1 MIIGPHGAGLVNM
14 LFAPNDTA
22 VVELQSPSLSLGA
35 HAPSPSSSWINSSV
49 GGSVGFAGVAG
60 AGHNR
65 APNMNYWHLASALG
79 LEHWTLFAS
88 PDGPEDQQPGLHDT
102 ASGSVRAAV
111 NPLLQV
117 VEDILLRSGGK
128 AGPRRPV
135 LGMRQAY
142 GSVSTLIVPH

>member
-1 MIIGPHGAGLVNM
+1 M
-14 LFAPNDTA
+14 
-22 VVELQSPSLSLGA
+22 
-35 HAPSPSSSWINSSV
+35 
-49 GGSVGFAGVAG
+49 
-60 AGHNR
+60 
-65 APNMNYWHLASALG
+65 G
-79 LEHWTLFAS
+79 LEYWTLFAS
-88 PDGPEDQQPGLHDT
+88 PDGPEEQQPGLHDT

-142 GSVSTLIVPH
+142 GSVSTLIAPH